1 MQFILPRFSNRR
13 PMKKTAARNPQAAVF
28 SAITFKTVLYSRIS
42 AGAIRGV
49 NRNPTFTLYKR

>member
-1 MQFILPRFSNRR
+1 
-13 PMKKTAARNPQAAVF
+13 MKKTAARNPQAAVF